1 MYLHHKVFWALVTWD
16 LAALGRGGGP
26 GTHSQERPLGLYL
39 ALPSVTTQVASDVK
53 RGMAFLCQNSE
64 LLS

>member
-16 LAALGRGGGP
+16 LAALGRRVGA
-26 GTHSQERPLGLYL
+26 LGLT
-39 ALPSVTTQVASDVK
+39 PSKDPWGFTWLCPVSQLKWRVMS